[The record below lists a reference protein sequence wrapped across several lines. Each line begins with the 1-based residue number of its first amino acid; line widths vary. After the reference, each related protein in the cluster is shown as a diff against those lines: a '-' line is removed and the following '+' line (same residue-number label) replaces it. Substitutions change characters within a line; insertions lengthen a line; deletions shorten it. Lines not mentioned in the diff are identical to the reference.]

1 MAKVL
6 FFGQGMVRSVSYKLK
21 LPQELS
27 RVHNTFHVSNLKKC
41 YADEP
46 LAIQLDGLHIDDKLY
61 FVEEPVEIM
70 DREVERLK
78 QSRISIIK
86 VRWNSRRGPEFTWER
101 EDQFQKKYPHL
112 FTKTAPS
119 SMLIFVC
126 IVLITGFK
134 QSIVQNQGGPKESY
148 SSILKPSLVLDDSCL
163 VNRDL
168 TNCVMGEVLQ
178 FSSINNL
185 QVLLSNEGFH
195 NTRVVYLGG
204 LWVMIE
210 LKSSKSKSKFMEHVG
225 VASWFRRLCNAQS
238 DFAAKERIVWV
249 DIEGVPLNAWTRST
263 FQKISSKWGE
273 LVELED
279 GYDDL
284 FARKR
289 ICIKT
294 SQTENILESF
304 KLIVKGKVFWARA
317 KELFVWSPSFK
328 DVPEKELFSD
338 DESAKINEQA
348 NNLNNDEVENAS
360 EVVSDTY
367 FGDNGEVQGFEHQ
380 HGESND
386 KEVSSD
392 PFNIYDLLDKRTKE
406 VRTTD
411 TSTSIPYPPGFTP
424 ANDIPA
430 CNNQDIPEAESVRP
444 PSRSA
449 RSNSRVLEEAE
460 NSVDRVSS
468 ESFSNGVK
476 IKEGGSILEILEEMI
491 TVGQTMGFSM
501 EGLGSKAKKDWIKE
515 LISKHKVSFL
525 SIQETKME
533 SVSAMEVKFLWGNY
547 FFDHIISEASG
558 NSGGILCAW
567 DTNFFKKD
575 HHTISDNFI
584 ALYGTWIPNN
594 QKLLIISVYAPQ
606 SVSSKRMLWSYLESL
621 ITSWNGESLIMGDF
635 NEVRC
640 IEERWGSVFN
650 SHGANAFN
658 SFISNSGLND
668 IQLEGFSF
676 TWAHPSATKMSKL
689 DRFLMSN
696 GLLSAFPLISAI
708 CLDRHLSDHRP
719 ILLKEVFSDFG
730 PTPFRFYHSWLELPG
745 FDDLV
750 SKSWNSFTLDDSN
763 GMIRFKKKLQMLKKE
778 IRAWTLDFKRHQ
790 VGLSKDLKSK
800 LCDID
805 KVLDQG
811 GVTDD
816 ILLSRLEVLK
826 QLHDVQSSNNRDIMQ
841 KAKIRWAIEGDEN
854 SKYFHAIINK
864 KCANISVKGIMV
876 DGDWIV
882 EPDLVKQEFRRHF
895 TDRFQDPGSR
905 RGSLNFP
912 FPNRLNNDQILELES
927 PISNEDIR
935 TAVWGCGV
943 DKSPGPDGFTF
954 EFIHFVIGCN
964 SSFVALIP
972 KVLDPKVVSDYRPIS
987 LIGSLYKGNFLGYLD
1002 DVLISFGFGPKWRS
1016 WIRGS
1021 LSSGKASILVN
1032 GSPTTEFHLYR
1043 GLKQGDPLAPFLF
1056 LLIMES
1062 LHLSFSRAVEAGI
1075 FKGYKINPIYYVV
1088 YLFYATTRY
1097 LLKSHLLGVGI
1108 PENCMAEAAK
1118 SIGCLIMKAP
1128 FKCLGILVGDNMSS
1142 KKAWDETINKM
1153 KKRLSRWK
1161 LNTLSIGGRLTL
1173 LKSEFFNGFQEGD
1186 RKIAWV
1192 KWSKVLA
1199 SKKFRG
1205 LGVSSFFA
1213 LNRALLFKWVWR
1225 YLSHDNSLW
1234 SRIISALH
1242 GLNGHVLSAA
1252 FNSTWSSIITEVNSL
1267 KVKGVD
1273 LISHCKIRVG
1283 KGTGT
1288 SFWKDLWIGDNL
1300 LKLSFPRLF
1309 ALEEN
1314 KDISVADKM
1323 NTSISSS
1330 FRRHVRGGVESQQ
1343 LDQLSLLL
1351 DTVIL
1356 SNMDDRWFWDLNG
1369 DGVFQVKDVRS
1380 MLDEAFLPKMEVP
1393 TRWIKS
1399 IPIKVN
1405 VFAWKLY
1412 LDRLPTRSNLSRRNV
1427 SLPSLA
1433 CPLCDHVLEDSSH
1446 LFFGCSVAKDIQKLI
1461 CRWWNLDVHPY
1472 ESYEDW
1478 LSWFKSI
1485 RLGSKAKEVLEGVFY
1500 VSWWSLWNFR
1510 DQFLFASPIP
1520 RKDAIFDNI
1529 VLRSFYWC
1537 VARCNRTLNWVVVSP
1552 WSQHERYGAGDLCRN
1567 ALADWDKARDKL
1579 KEWSCLEGR
1588 INISHYYPQCP
1599 QPELTLGL
1607 TSHTDPCVLTV
1618 LVQNEIGGL
1627 LQVKCGEQ
1635 WVEVEPVP
1643 GAIVVN
1649 IGDLLQMMSNDIYKS
1664 VEHRVLA
1671 NNVEGARVSVAH
1683 LFNPSNREKL
1693 FGPFPELISA
1703 EKPAVKHGEDRDW
1716 ATVLGSSPRLFINIA
1731 VLLSV
1736 ASAQ

>member
-1 MAKVL
+1 MGFRFQNSLQSKID
-6 FFGQGMVRSVSYKLK
+6 QTSKISKSVFISNF
-21 LPQELS
+21 PDDCSS
-27 RVHNTFHVSNLKKC
+27 R
-41 YADEP
+41 D
-46 LAIQLDGLHIDDKLY
+46 I
-61 FVEEPVEIM
+61 
-70 DREVERLK
+70 
-78 QSRISIIK
+78 
-86 VRWNSRRGPEFTWER
+86 W
-101 EDQFQKKYPHL
+101 
-112 FTKTAPS
+112 
-119 SMLIFVC
+119 
-126 IVLITGFK
+126 
-134 QSIVQNQGGPKESY
+134 KESL
-148 SSILKPSLVLDDSCL
+148 ILFGLVVFTYLLPARFESPNASTFQIEKTVPSCL
-163 VNRDL
+163 N
-168 TNCVMGEVLQ
+168 
-178 FSSINNL
+178 
-185 QVLLSNEGFH
+185 
-195 NTRVVYLGG
+195 
-204 LWVMIE
+204 
-210 LKSSKSKSKFMEHVG
+210 VG
-225 VASWFRRLCNAQS
+225 VASWFCRLCNAQS

-249 DIEGVPLNAWTRST
+249 DIEG
-263 FQKISSKWGE
+263 
-273 LVELED
+273 
-279 GYDDL
+279 
-284 FARKR
+284 
-289 ICIKT
+289 T

-558 NSGGILCAW
+558 NSGGILCSW

-621 ITSWNGESLIMGDF
+621 ITSWNGESLIIGDF
-635 NEVRC
+635 NEL
-640 IEERWGSVFN
+640 FL
-650 SHGANAFN
+650 
-658 SFISNSGLND
+658 SFRLPVWIVTSQTTGLFY
-668 IQLEGFSF
+668 LRKF
-676 TWAHPSATKMSKL
+676 
-689 DRFLMSN
+689 
-696 GLLSAFPLISAI
+696 
-708 CLDRHLSDHRP
+708 
-719 ILLKEVFSDFG
+719 FSDFG
-730 PTPFRFYHSWLELPG
+730 PTPFRFYHSWLELLG

-750 SKSWNSFTLDDSN
+750 SKSWNSFTLDDSY
-763 GMIRFKKKLQMLKKE
+763 
-778 IRAWTLDFKRHQ
+778 
-790 VGLSKDLKSK
+790 GLSKDLKSK

-841 KAKIRWAIEGDEN
+841 KAKIRWAIKGDEN

-864 KCANISVKGIMV
+864 KHANLLVKGIMV

-954 EFIHFVIGCN
+954 EFFRKYWTVVGPDFCIAVKWFFDHGDFAIGCN

-987 LIGSLYKGNFLGYLD
+987 LIGSLYKVVTKILASRLSLVISDLISDVQTAFLPNRQILDGPFIINEILARCKLKKQQAMIFKVDFAKAYDSVRWDYLD

-1062 LHLSFSRAVEAGI
+1062 LHLSFSRAVEASED
-1075 FKGYKINPIYYVV
+1075 FLKGYKRPFLLVV
-1088 YLFYATTRY
+1088 FHHLFYAVRPRFIYEESSSWCRY
-1097 LLKSHLLGVGI
+1097 TD
-1108 PENCMAEAAK
+1108 NCVAVSCK
-1118 SIGCLIMKAP
+1118 LYCCLIMKSSVEL
-1128 FKCLGILVGDNMSS
+1128 LGYFSRRIIMFSLRLLGRRTDY
-1142 KKAWDETINKM
+1142 KM
-1153 KKRLSRWK
+1153 KKRFVLGGELNPCLS
-1161 LNTLSIGGRLTL
+1161 GVVLTL
-1173 LKSEFFNGFQEGD
+1173 LKSVFGLHSIELHARFSKVPNLFLNYIGESCVGIFLMDQEGD
-1186 RKIAWV
+1186 ERLLG
-1192 KWSKVLA
+1192 SNGLRCLLLE
-1199 SKKFRG
+1199 FRRV
-1205 LGVSSFFA
+1205 GVST
-1213 LNRALLFKWVWR
+1213 
-1225 YLSHDNSLW
+1225 
-1234 SRIISALH
+1234 LH
-1242 GLNGHVLSAA
+1242 GLIGYVYFCCFQLDME
-1252 FNSTWSSIITEVNSL
+1252 IIISEVNSF

-1369 DGVFQVKDVRS
+1369 GRVFFQGHSDVRS
-1380 MLDEAFLPKMEVP
+1380 MLLKAFLPKMAVP
-1393 TRWIKS
+1393 YS
-1399 IPIKVN
+1399 M
-1405 VFAWKLY
+1405 
-1412 LDRLPTRSNLSRRNV
+1412 D
-1427 SLPSLA
+1427 
-1433 CPLCDHVLEDSSH
+1433 
-1446 LFFGCSVAKDIQKLI
+1446 
-1461 CRWWNLDVHPY
+1461 
-1472 ESYEDW
+1472 
-1478 LSWFKSI
+1478 
-1485 RLGSKAKEVLEGVFY
+1485 
-1500 VSWWSLWNFR
+1500 
-1510 DQFLFASPIP
+1510 
-1520 RKDAIFDNI
+1520 
-1529 VLRSFYWC
+1529 
-1537 VARCNRTLNWVVVSP
+1537 
-1552 WSQHERYGAGDLCRN
+1552 
-1567 ALADWDKARDKL
+1567 
-1579 KEWSCLEGR
+1579 
-1588 INISHYYPQCP
+1588 
-1599 QPELTLGL
+1599 
-1607 TSHTDPCVLTV
+1607 
-1618 LVQNEIGGL
+1618 
-1627 LQVKCGEQ
+1627 
-1635 WVEVEPVP
+1635 
-1643 GAIVVN
+1643 
-1649 IGDLLQMMSNDIYKS
+1649 
-1664 VEHRVLA
+1664 
-1671 NNVEGARVSVAH
+1671 
-1683 LFNPSNREKL
+1683 
-1693 FGPFPELISA
+1693 
-1703 EKPAVKHGEDRDW
+1703 
-1716 ATVLGSSPRLFINIA
+1716 
-1731 VLLSV
+1731 
-1736 ASAQ
+1736 